1 MSGAFQQALAA
12 LERSGQKPDAF
23 CTPFLDAFP
32 LSGASVATVGDLL
45 GSETLSASDALAAR
59 LDELQFDLGEGPCWD
74 ALSSGRP
81 ILEPDL
87 RQHARTT
94 WPAFTA
100 AVADDDI
107 SSIFAFPLSVGPL
120 RMGAVDLF
128 SSAPLSLN
136 RTQTLQADAMAG
148 VISRHVLRRALT
160 AVGHDEEEAGAE
172 VGNAYSRRLLHQ
184 ATGMALAQLDISAE
198 DARLVIQGH
207 AFAVSRPVMDV
218 AQDVLD
224 GRLDF
229 ATRDDGIEEESQ

>member
-1 MSGAFQQALAA
+1 MTGAFQQAIAA
-12 LERSGQKPDAF
+12 LERSGQSPAGF
-23 CTPFLDAFP
+23 CNPFLDVFP
-32 LSGASVATVGDLL
+32 VSGASVATVGDLL

-87 RQHARTT
+87 RQHARAT
-94 WPAFTA
+94 WPAFSA

-120 RMGAVDLF
+120 RIGAIDLF

-136 RTQTLQADAMAG
+136 RTQTRQADAMAD
-148 VISRHVLRRALT
+148 VVSRHVLRRALT
-160 AVGHDEEEAGAE
+160 AVGHDDEEAGAE

-184 ATGMALAQLDISAE
+184 ASGMVLAQLDVSAD
-198 DARLVIQGH
+198 DARLVIHGH
-207 AFAVSRPVMDV
+207 AFATSRAVMDV

-224 GRLDF
+224 GRLNF
-229 ATRDDGIEEESQ
+229 AMRDDGVEEASQ

>member
-23 CTPFLDAFP
+23 CNPFLDVFP
-32 LSGASVATVGDLL
+32 VSGASVATVGDLL

-81 ILEPDL
+81 ILEPDV

-94 WPAFTA
+94 WPAFSA
-100 AVADDDI
+100 AVAHDDI

-128 SSAPLSLN
+128 SLAPVSLN
-136 RTQTLQADAMAG
+136 RTQTRQADAMAG

-160 AVGHDEEEAGAE
+160 AVGHDEEEAGTE
-172 VGNAYSRRLLHQ
+172 LGNAYSRRLLHQ
-184 ATGMALAQLDISAE
+184 ATGMVLAQLDVSAE
-198 DARLVIQGH
+198 DARLVIHGH
-207 AFAVSRPVMDV
+207 AFAVARPVLDI

-224 GRLDF
+224 GRLNF
-229 ATRDDGIEEESQ
+229 AMRDDGIEEESQ